1 MKFSLPH
8 RNYATIFLTILFV
21 VFLGVVYFL
30 VYIPQNEKRLQQQRF
45 LSLQNID
52 RNIHEKIDNSL
63 ALIDNLLQKQ
73 TSVEYIRHLRL
84 TSANHFSLSL
94 PNKKQSGSLG
104 LGQVTDSMSAVSI
117 NDSVQQIK
125 LLSYKK
131 TNSGSDTI
139 SITYSFAQFFDK
151 LLPKNVFEE
160 YVVFHEGQPIYTTA
174 RSGLAHLRDTI
185 LKKNNADPSSGVKTC
200 MIDGIEYKL
209 FLHPIS
215 PIWGEEIT
223 IAGLVSDTRY
233 QNERKKLPVEIVL
246 LLITILLAMIIAFPL
261 IKLYHMGNK
270 DRLKLTDA
278 VAIIVSSMLLMSFL
292 FFAFFKYN
300 RPLRPNAN
308 ETDPKDHLANQIS
321 RTFQQEL
328 EGAYQHLCSIDSLV
342 SVYPALFKDVNSKTS
357 TPQKFGTAAA
367 GAAANSDSI
376 AREKI
381 RQWRFDSTV
390 RLMLWL
396 DENGHEQANWTGD
409 SINAPHGNYQKRAY
423 FRFIREGKPY
433 YLNDN
438 TAQPYYLD
446 QVISRIDG
454 RFTSV
459 VSIPSKTKQAAVAAI
474 AFRLKSLH
482 QPLLTPGYQ
491 FAVIDRNGKVLY
503 HSDPDRNLNEDLE
516 TELSGQNKL
525 RSALEARVKDAFTTK
540 YFGKSYNILVKP
552 INHLPYS
559 VVIFSD
565 LGYLETREMSIY
577 SFTISMFLLLCLF
590 FVVQL
595 LTVFLVS
602 AKRSFF
608 KKQSYNTSWVAPKIS
623 SHHQYNLATI
633 ANLFIIILAVF
644 FFRKSTFLA
653 YVFILLFSVAFI
665 SFFLN
670 ALFAKDYG
678 NQMTADT
685 ANKLEHHKNR
695 NFKITAIRSLVVLMI
710 VLQVTAFFVLD
721 LPSIGTLLLYE
732 GLVVLMGALVYFFGE
747 SLLNK
752 VKSGRLSKPIR
763 YHWNYTKSFSLMA
776 LTRLIITSGIPV
788 AFFYLSAYNYEQN
801 INVRY
806 RQLQYVN
813 QLLNRLDSSS
823 IQQLANGKPVTGIY
837 NDSLWVRE
845 FSLLLDTTKS
855 SPSKE
860 DSLTARILDGFR
872 FNFTDIA
879 VNGDKFSSPF
889 ASDTSFFYNPLLKI
903 ACKDTN
909 ATTTYRRTHL
919 APPNKY
925 LSITSAGLNYRLPR
939 LFEMDGYPK
948 GFLFWLL
955 LVTALTG
962 FYFIVHNILSKLFCL
977 RLPDLSLYRAL
988 DEKIMSD
995 QRTNNLLF
1003 VMGLPGSG
1011 KLTRIKEKIRN
1022 GEIKYVDYQK
1032 NEIQLVYEEVDTT
1045 NNNVCVVD
1053 LLTIPDSGE
1062 EKERDAWNS
1071 SVSKFITD
1079 KYKLV
1084 IVNHFEYNIQDS
1096 VTNRIKLNF
1105 LERLMLENKA
1115 KIIILSTIHPVAF
1128 LDSVTE
1134 LAAAD
1139 KSVPGQDLERWH
1151 VLFGHF
1157 RMVIL
1162 PLRKETK
1169 DQPLQTT
1176 TIPALSR
1183 ECEETHFL
1191 NKIKAGLFDVSNE
1204 LIEKKEMPERERF
1217 YKADELIFTLQISS
1231 HYFYMYIWQSLTKEE
1246 KFLLYDLAEDNLVN
1260 SFDDYNLNLLIAKGV
1275 VKRRNGTLG
1284 LFNKGF
1290 RNFILTAIGN
1300 SEAMKIKNR
1309 IKDNGKWGSL
1319 RTPLMI
1325 MMVAILLFLL
1335 ASEEEAYSRLLT
1347 YVAALGAGIPAV
1359 LKIFSL
1365 FEKNPQ
1371 KE

>member
-1 MKFSLPH
+1 MKFFSLQ
-8 RNYATIFLTILFV
+8 RNYTTVLLTILFV
-21 VFLGVVYFL
+21 VFLGVVYFFI
-30 VYIPQNEKRLQQQRF
+30 YIPQNEERLRQQRF
-45 LSLQNID
+45 SSLKNID
-52 RNIHEKIDNSL
+52 RNIHEKIDNSR
-63 ALIDNLLQKQ
+63 ALIDNLLQTG
-73 TSVEYIRHLRL
+73 TSVDYIRHLRR
-84 TSANHFSLSL
+84 TSADYFNLAFSV
-94 PNKKQSGSLG
+94 KKETGPLDLRG
-104 LGQVTDSMSAVSI
+104 VTDSLSSVSI
-117 NDSVQQIK
+117 HDSAQQIRIV
-125 LLSYKK
+125 SYKK
-131 TNSGSDTI
+131 TVAGSDSI

-160 YVVFHEGQPIYTTA
+160 YVVFHEGNPIYSTA

-185 LKKNNADPSSGVKTC
+185 LNKENADPAGVKTGLL
-200 MIDGIEYKL
+200 DGVEYKL
-209 FLHPIS
+209 FLHPVS
-215 PIWGEEIT
+215 PISGEELT
-223 IAGLVSDTRY
+223 VAGLVSNTRY

-246 LLITILLAMIIAFPL
+246 LLITILLAMVIAYPL

-278 VAIIVSSMLLMSFL
+278 VAVIVSSMLLMSFL

-300 RPLRPNAN
+300 RPLRPNAAQ
-308 ETDPKDHLANQIS
+308 TDPKEHLANQLS
-321 RTFQQEL
+321 RAFQSEL
-328 EGAYQHLCSIDSLV
+328 LGHYQHLRTVDSLV
-342 SVYPALFKDVNSKTS
+342 ASYPAMFGDINSRDSIPVKQDTVLTTASLNCDS
-357 TPQKFGTAAA
+357 TAF
-367 GAAANSDSI
+367 ANVRNWQSDSS
-376 AREKI
+376 I
-381 RQWRFDSTV
+381 R
-390 RLMLWL
+390 MILWL
-396 DENGHEQANWTGD
+396 DENGRERANWTAD
-409 SINAPHGNYQKRAY
+409 SLNAPHGNYHQRAY

-438 TAQPYYLD
+438 TLRPYYLD
-446 QVISRIDG
+446 QVISRVDG

-459 VSIPSKTKQAAVAAI
+459 ISIPSKTQQAKVAAM
-474 AFRLKSLH
+474 AFRLQSFH
-482 QPLLTPGYQ
+482 QPLFTPGYH
-491 FAVIDRNGKVLY
+491 FAVIDRAGKVLY
-503 HSDPDRNLNEDLE
+503 HSEADRNLNEDLL
-516 TELSGQNKL
+516 TELSERDKL
-525 RSALEARVKDAFTTK
+525 RSALEARVKDAFTAK
-540 YFGKSYNILVKP
+540 YFGRTYNIFVKP
-552 INHLPYS
+552 IAHLPYS

-633 ANLFIIILAVF
+633 ANFLIIFLAVL
-644 FFRKSTFLA
+644 FFRNSTFLT

-670 ALFAKDYG
+670 AIFAKAYR
-678 NQMTADT
+678 NQMPVDAKF
-685 ANKLEHHKNR
+685 KLEHHKNR
-695 NFKITAIRSLVVLMI
+695 GFKLTAMRSLLALMMAI
-710 VLQVTAFFVLD
+710 QVTAFFVLD
-721 LPSIGTLLLYE
+721 WSSIGTLLLYE
-732 GLVVLMGALVYFFGE
+732 GLVLLMGALVYFFGDRFLSLVKKQLPE
-747 SLLNK
+747 S
-752 VKSGRLSKPIR
+752 VHHG
-763 YHWNYTKSFSLMA
+763 WNYSRSFALMA

-788 AFFYLSAYNYEQN
+788 VFFYLSAYNYEQN

-806 RQLQYVN
+806 RQLQYAN
-813 QLLNRLDSSS
+813 HLLNRLDRAG
-823 IQQLANGKPVTGIY
+823 ILRLANGQPVTGIY
-837 NDSLWVRE
+837 NDSLWIRKFALVQ
-845 FSLLLDTTKS
+845 DTAKS

-879 VNGDKFSSPF
+879 VSGDKFSSPF

-909 ATTTYRRTHL
+909 ATTTYRRMHL
-919 APPNKY
+919 VPPHKY
-925 LSITSAGLNYRLPR
+925 LSVTSAGLNYRMPQLWH
-939 LFEMDGYPK
+939 FDGYPR
-948 GFLFWLL
+948 GLLFWLA
-955 LVTALTG
+955 LVAALVV
-962 FYFIVHNILSKLFCL
+962 FYLIVHNILSKLFCL
-977 RLPDLSLYRAL
+977 ELPDLSLYRAL
-988 DEKIMSD
+988 DEKIMSN
-995 QRTNNLLF
+995 QKTNNLLF
-1003 VMGLPGSG
+1003 IMGLPGSG
-1011 KLTRIKEKIRN
+1011 KLTRIKRKIRN
-1022 GEIKYVDYQK
+1022 GEIKYIDYEG
-1032 NEIQLVYEEVDTT
+1032 NETPLVYNETDVSKG
-1045 NNNVCVVD
+1045 NVCVVD

-1062 EKERDAWNS
+1062 EKEREEWNTAM
-1071 SVSKFITD
+1071 SKFITD
-1079 KYKLV
+1079 QYKLI
-1084 IVNHFEYNIQDS
+1084 IVNHFEYNIHDS

-1105 LERLMLENKA
+1105 LERLMLLNKA

-1134 LAAAD
+1134 QAPGEKAI
-1139 KSVPGQDLERWH
+1139 PGQDLERWH

-1162 PLRKETK
+1162 PLQKEHYDK
-1169 DQPLQTT
+1169 SGKTT
-1176 TIPALSR
+1176 TIPALYR
-1183 ECEETHFL
+1183 ESEETHFL
-1191 NKIKAGLFDVSNE
+1191 NKVRGGLFEVSNE
-1204 LIEKKEMPERERF
+1204 LIENKGLTERERF

-1260 SFDDYNLNLLIAKGV
+1260 SFDDYNLNLLMAKGV

-1325 MMVAILLFLL
+1325 LMAAILLFLL

-1359 LKIFSL
+1359 LKVFSL
-1365 FEKNPQ
+1365 FDKSPQ